1 MFDDCIIMAG
11 GAGTRLWPASNS
23 KTPKQFLAVSPEGS
37 FFDFAVERALG
48 IIHPEGDGRVIIVAG
63 KSHRDPV
70 IAACSRL
77 GEEKR
82 KRLLLILEPAAKSTA
97 PAIACAALWTAL
109 GAAQR
114 ANLRAGQGSGE
125 DRKLLVLT
133 SDHVIRPAESFYA
146 DAARA
151 CAFVQGRL
159 VVFGIPPAGPETG
172 YGYIEAAE
180 PLALP
185 REDGPPAGP
194 EGRVYRAASFR
205 EKPDRE
211 RAEQYLATG
220 RFYWNSGMFAFSSR
234 FILGEFKRNAP
245 EVFLPLEK
253 LKFPGEDAY
262 TWQGGLQIL
271 DHWEGLEAAYG
282 AVRNVSFDYAVTEK
296 CANTVMVAA
305 GFDWIDVGSWDE
317 YVKLAGDTGAEVY
330 SSGSSGCFVDG
341 DMPVALCGVKDL
353 IITVRSGK
361 DGSPPAVLVAK
372 KGETQRLR
380 EIVEKIKAAGR
391 TDLL

>member
-1 MFDDCIIMAG
+1 MFNDCIIMAG

-48 IIHPEGDGRVIIVAG
+48 IIPAEGDGRVIIVAG

-77 GEEKR
+77 EEAKR
-82 KRLLLILEPAAKSTA
+82 KRLILILEPAAKSTA
-97 PAIACAALWTAL
+97 PAIACAALW
-109 GAAQR
+109 
-114 ANLRAGQGSGE
+114 AGLTSGE
-125 DRKLLVLT
+125 DRKMLVLT
-133 SDHVIRPAESFYA
+133 SDHVIKPAGSFYA

-151 CAFVQGRL
+151 CAFASRGRL
-159 VVFGIPPAGPETG
+159 VVFGIPPAAPKTG

-185 REDGPPAGP
+185 RENSPGGP

-211 RAEQYLATG
+211 RAEQYLAAG

-234 FILGEFKRNAP
+234 FILEEFKRNAP
-245 EVFLPLEK
+245 EVFLPLDK
-253 LKFPGEDAY
+253 LRLPGEDAY
-262 TWQGGLQIL
+262 TRQGGLRVL
-271 DHWEGLEAAYG
+271 EHWDGLEAAYG
-282 AVRNVSFDYAVTEK
+282 AVRNISFDYAIAEK
-296 CANTVMVAA
+296 CDNTVMVAA

-330 SSGSSGCFVDG
+330 RSGSSGCFVDG
-341 DMPVALCGVKDL
+341 DIPVALCGVEDL
-353 IITVRSGK
+353 IIVVRSGR
-361 DGSPPAVLVAK
+361 DGNPPAVLVAK
-372 KGETQRLR
+372 KGETQGVK
-380 EIVEKIKAAGR
+380 EIVDKIKAAGR